1 MEFIVGRL
9 GTGKRVSF
17 TEINLMKSQNHYFFL
32 LVVIMI
38 GSVSL
43 LATDIYLPAL
53 PEMATYFNCNQTE
66 IQTSFTVFLLGLAG
80 CQLATGLL
88 TDRFGQKRVALVGFS
103 LFTLASL
110 GCAYATALPEFIGFR
125 FMQAIGGGVGSV
137 IGRAVVVDRFKRHEA
152 VKIFST
158 TLPIIGLSS
167 AIAPLIGGYLTYY
180 FGWRA
185 TFFLMVGFGITLVIF
200 AFLFLSN
207 KKATAN
213 TATSNVNLDTELSI
227 EINTDLNISKNNK
240 KHVRH
245 KVQQY
250 FGTLRNLEFLGYAL
264 IVCAGF
270 CIFRSYTVESP
281 FVFHKQGF
289 EPEEMGHFYIALS
302 VAYFS
307 GNMVAKKLVNKQS
320 LENVLRIGLGFSLLG
335 GICMITSA
343 LLYTQSPYVVIVP
356 MSIITFGN
364 GFLFPISTAGAMTS
378 VPAQFSGTASGLM
391 GCIQFVMAAVCIN
404 CVGRICQ
411 GEVLPLSIFIG
422 TIIFLGL
429 SSYLILIA
437 TRPKDTVTVN

>member
-1 MEFIVGRL
+1 
-9 GTGKRVSF
+9 
-17 TEINLMKSQNHYFFL
+17 MKSQNHYFFL

-53 PEMATYFNCNQTE
+53 PEMATYFNCNQTQ
-66 IQTSFTVFLLGLAG
+66 IQSSFTVFLLGLAG
-80 CQLATGLL
+80 CQLATGML
-88 TDRFGQKRVALVGFS
+88 TDKFGQKRVALVGFS

-110 GCAYATALPEFIGFR
+110 GCAYATTLPEFIGFR

-167 AIAPLIGGYLTYY
+167 AVAPLIGGYLTYY
-180 FGWRA
+180 LGWRS
-185 TFFLMVGFGITLVIF
+185 TFFFMVVFGITLVIF

-207 KKATAN
+207 KKVMADKTLA
-213 TATSNVNLDTELSI
+213 AV
-227 EINTDLNISKNNK
+227 DLNMDVALDLNSDLINKQNK
-240 KHVRH
+240 KHARH

-335 GICMITSA
+335 GICMVTSA
-343 LLYTQSPYVVIVP
+343 LLYTQNPYGVIVP

-411 GEVLPLSIFIG
+411 GELLPLSIFIG

-429 SSYLILIA
+429 CSYLILIA
-437 TRPKDTVTVN
+437 TRSKATVTVN